1 MPWTR
6 TDCVQERQR
15 FVEEYDSGVWTMS
28 ELCERFGVSRKT
40 GYKLLQRYEE
50 EGEAGLVDRSRAPHS
65 CPHRID
71 SQVEQAI
78 LKLKKRF
85 PRFGARKI
93 RWRLEDHY
101 PQLELPARSTIG
113 DVLQRHGLVKKKR
126 RRTKWKHP
134 GAAPVETTAPNQL
147 WTVDF
152 KGQFQTGDGVYCY
165 PLTIVDHYSRYIL
178 RCQSLTNVR
187 AKPSMRVFEG
197 LFREVGLPDAIRSD
211 NGVPFAS
218 TGIHGL
224 CALNVWWL
232 RLGIVHQRI
241 MPASPQQNGTHER
254 MHKELKDETTRPPA
268 KNRRGQQRLFNNF
281 VHDYNHERPHEALGG
296 KMPASRWTASSRAL
310 PDRIAPPQYPGHFLV
325 RRVSNN
331 GAFRLKFKQQFL
343 SNALKGDYVGLEEID
358 DGIWSIYYYDTL
370 LGRLD
375 ERKGRISA

>member
-197 LFREVGLPDAIRSD
+197 LFREVVCRTRFAATTVCRSPPQAFT
-211 NGVPFAS
+211 GCARSTCGGYGSASCISASCPPVPS
-218 TGIHGL
+218 RTGHTSA
-224 CALNVWWL
+224 C
-232 RLGIVHQRI
+232 
-241 MPASPQQNGTHER
+241 
-254 MHKELKDETTRPPA
+254 TR
-268 KNRRGQQRLFNNF
+268 
-281 VHDYNHERPHEALGG
+281 
-296 KMPASRWTASSRAL
+296 SSRT
-310 PDRIAPPQYPGHFLV
+310 RRLV
-325 RRVSNN
+325 RRPRTVEASNGCSTTSCTTTTTSDRTRRSGARCPRRAGRRHRGRCPTGLPRRSTRVTSWSAVSATTAPS
-331 GAFRLKFKQQFL
+331 G
-343 SNALKGDYVGLEEID
+343 
-358 DGIWSIYYYDTL
+358 
-370 LGRLD
+370 
-375 ERKGRISA
+375 